1 MPFVIKTTMN
11 FSGAEQGWSET
22 FYWNQGSSNL
32 KNAEATILPI
42 AQKRAKCLADGYT
55 LTVFRNSVVLNETN
69 VKLKRVTDVA
79 EPRLPGQTKY
89 APATPNLALL
99 LTWQNPDQTKKKAMY
114 MRGIPA
120 GLGDAGKA
128 PDVAY
133 KDWYGQFQAW
143 RTAMIGLS
151 AGWLVTT
158 ATDPNTAVIE
168 SYTTNETTGI
178 VTFTLK
184 APGITFPGG
193 QGFKQRVWVSL
204 PGKSP
209 LDGYIVIIPGSGL
222 TCTTAEPIG
231 VHPFEP
237 GQFGIMQLRTSTL
250 VTLASVGDQAN
261 IGTIDPQRI
270 ITHKTGRPS
279 YASRGRAPVKPK
291 W

>member
-11 FSGAEQGWSET
+11 FSGHEQGWSET
-22 FYWNQGSSNL
+22 FYWNQSSSNL
-32 KNAEATILPI
+32 KQAEATILPI
-42 AQKRAKCLADGYT
+42 AQKRAKCLAGGYT
-55 LTVFRNSVVLNETN
+55 LTVFRNAVVLNEASTK
-69 VKLKRVTDVA
+69 VKRVTDVA
-79 EPRLPGQTKY
+79 EPRLSGQTKY
-89 APATPNLALL
+89 DPGTPNLALL

-114 MRGIPA
+114 MRGIP
-120 GLGDAGKA
+120 GELGETGKA
-128 PDVAY
+128 PNIGY
-133 KDWYGQFQAW
+133 KDWYGQFQSW
-143 RTAMIGLS
+143 RTAMVGLS
-151 AGWLVTT
+151 AGWLVTE
-158 ATDPNTAVIE
+158 ATGPNTAVIE

-209 LDGYIVIIPGSGL
+209 LDGYIVIIPGTGL

-250 VTLASVGDQAN
+250 VTLATIGDQAN
-261 IGTIDPQRI
+261 VGTIDPQRI

-279 YASRGRAPVKPK
+279 YASRGRAPVKPR